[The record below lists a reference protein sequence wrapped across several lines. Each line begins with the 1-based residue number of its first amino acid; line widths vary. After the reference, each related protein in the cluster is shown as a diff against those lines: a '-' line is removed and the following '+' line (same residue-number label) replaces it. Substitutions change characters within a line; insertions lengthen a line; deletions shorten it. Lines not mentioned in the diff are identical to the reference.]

1 MEMANER
8 DKHRKWEMCIE
19 EEGGEMRGKE
29 VEANVV
35 TRNEVRITKK
45 WVKEKYFLII
55 KNI

>member
-1 MEMANER
+1 MANER